1 MLRGFYARE
10 GCGSEISRLACKAH
24 VQGFKLSEI
33 VLNHEMQAKIIGAP
47 VVAPEGRQLGVVDDV
62 YFNRDLT
69 AKKVIVRGSDG
80 LSFVVSADRLVLKDS
95 ILVLQEPPQAD
106 IIHAVKEVC
115 KALLELV
122 EAYAEDD
129 PQSGLPALTAA
140 REHLKNA
147 LSALERS

>member
-1 MLRGFYARE
+1 
-10 GCGSEISRLACKAH
+10 
-24 VQGFKLSEI
+24 VQKLKLSEI
-33 VLNHEMQAKIIGAP
+33 VLNHEMQAKIVGAP
-47 VVAPEGRQLGVVDDV
+47 IVAPDGRQLGVVDDV

-69 AKKVIVRGSDG
+69 AKKVIVKGSDS
-80 LSFVVSADRLVLKDS
+80 LSFVVSANRLVLKDGV
-95 ILVLQEPPQAD
+95 LVLQEPPQAD
-106 IIHAVKEVC
+106 ILRAVRETC

>member
-1 MLRGFYARE
+1 MQKL
-10 GCGSEISRLACKAH
+10 
-24 VQGFKLSEI
+24 KLSEI
-33 VLNHEMQAKIIGAP
+33 VLNHEMQAKIVGSPI
-47 VVAPEGRQLGVVDDV
+47 VAPDGRQLGVVDDV

-69 AKKVIVRGSDG
+69 AKKVIVKGSDG
-80 LSFVVSADRLVLKDS
+80 LSFVVSADRLMLKDGV
-95 ILVLQEPPQAD
+95 LVLQEPPQAD
-106 IIHAVKEVC
+106 ILRAVKETC

-129 PQSGLPALTAA
+129 PQSGLPALAAA

>member
-1 MLRGFYARE
+1 MFQCLYFRTRVSASGENNAR
-10 GCGSEISRLACKAH
+10 
-24 VQGFKLSEI
+24 
-33 VLNHEMQAKIIGAP
+33 
-47 VVAPEGRQLGVVDDV
+47 VAPDGQQLGVVDDV

-69 AKKVIVRGSDG
+69 AKKVIVKGSDG
-80 LSFVVSADRLVLKDS
+80 LSFVVSASRLVLKDGV
-95 ILVLQEPPQAD
+95 LVLQEPPQAD
-106 IIHAVKEVC
+106 ILRAVKETC

-140 REHLKNA
+140 HEHLKNA